1 MLLCVELMLASAVTA
16 IYDRQPGT
24 KQHLKQTHT
33 HTHTHTLQL
42 RCVTRGRTAPRQTQS
57 AALC

>member
-33 HTHTHTLQL
+33 HTHT
-42 RCVTRGRTAPRQTQS
+42 S
-57 AALC
+57 AALRNQRTNCTTPNTISSTMLK